1 MMSDTVSEIVDA
13 LFFVC
18 SICVVIACC
27 QIPIN

>member
-1 MMSDTVSEIVDA
+1 MNEAVSEIIDT
-13 LFFVC
+13 LIFVC